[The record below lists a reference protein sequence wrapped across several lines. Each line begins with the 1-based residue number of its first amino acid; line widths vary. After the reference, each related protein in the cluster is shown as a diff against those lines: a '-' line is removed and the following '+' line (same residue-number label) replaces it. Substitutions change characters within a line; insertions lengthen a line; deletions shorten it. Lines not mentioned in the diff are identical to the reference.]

1 MDNFLYLPDIVAKQ
15 KHSIKRGPFGSA
27 LKKQFFVKKGFKVYE
42 QKNAI
47 NNDFTI
53 GEYYIDEVKFNE
65 LIAFKL
71 SPGDVII
78 SCSGTIGK
86 IAIAP
91 QNISQGIINQAL
103 LKITLNND
111 VILTSYFK
119 YWFESYV
126 LGGELTAIGAAIKNI
141 VSVKDLKLIPIP
153 VPDIDIQEIIVSK
166 LDDVFL
172 KIDKSIVLLE
182 ENLNHSQALM
192 GSILDEVFTNLENT
206 SEVVKISKIADIKGG
221 KRLPKGEQL
230 QNTKTD
236 YPYIRVTD
244 FNDNGSIDVN
254 DLKYMT
260 KEIQSKISRYI
271 ITSDDLYISIAGTIG
286 KTGIIPK
293 ELDGAN
299 LTENAARFVY
309 KDKKG
314 ISNKFVYY
322 YTKSDKFKA
331 FVSEATKQVAQP
343 KLALARLNEIE
354 LALPSITEQ
363 EKAVAKFIEME
374 KALSK
379 MEKEIQIKLYNM
391 KALKNSL
398 LDQAFKGEL

>member
-1 MDNFLYLPDIVAKQ
+1 MLPLTSAPLDRKSKGFNFQ
-15 KHSIKRGPFGSA
+15 KSGIG
-27 LKKQFFVKKGFKVYE
+27 FVKIENVNNGIIDKRTIEAYISE
-42 QKNAI
+42 EAHLAQSRSILQK
-47 NNDFTI
+47 DDLLFS
-53 GEYYIDEVKFNE
+53 
-65 LIAFKL
+65 IA
-71 SPGDVII
+71 
-78 SCSGTIGK
+78 GTIGK
-86 IAIAP
+86 IALVKESDLPLNTNQALAIIRGYTDKMTPDFLGYTLVSSILNETLNKARGGAL
-91 QNISQGIINQAL
+91 QNISLA
-103 LKITLNND
+103 
-111 VILTSYFK
+111 
-119 YWFESYV
+119 
-126 LGGELTAIGAAIKNI
+126 
-141 VSVKDLKLIPIP
+141 DLKNA
-153 VPDIDIQEIIVSK
+153 EIIYPSSKIEQRRITSK
-166 LDDVFL
+166 LDELFL
-172 KIDKSIVLLE
+172 KIDKSILLLE
-182 ENLNHSQALM
+182 ENLKHSKALM

>member
-1 MDNFLYLPDIVAKQ
+1 MGNWKKVTIDDVCHKITDGTHSTPKYTNSGIPFLSVKDISGKSISFENTRFISLEEHNVL
-15 KHSIKRGPFGSA
+15 IKRCNPELNDILYTKVGTTGIAKVVDIERDFSI
-27 LKKQFFVKKGFKVYE
+27 FVS
-42 QKNAI
+42 
-47 NNDFTI
+47 
-53 GEYYIDEVKFNE
+53 
-65 LIAFKL
+65 L
-71 SPGDVII
+71 
-78 SCSGTIGK
+78 
-86 IAIAP
+86 
-91 QNISQGIINQAL
+91 AL
-103 LKITLNND
+103 LKPNNKIIDSNFFEHVLNSPGVYKQAQERTRGVANRNLVLKD
-111 VILTSYFK
+111 IKEMSFNLPVKVEDQVEIVRFLDKIL
-119 YWFESYV
+119 
-126 LGGELTAIGAAIKNI
+126 
-141 VSVKDLKLIPIP
+141 D
-153 VPDIDIQEIIVSK
+153 EINN
-166 LDDVFL
+166 
-172 KIDKSIVLLE
+172 SILLLE
-182 ENLNHSQALM
+182 ENLKHSKALM

-309 KDKKG
+309 KDKKS

-379 MEKEIQIKLYNM
+379 MEKEIQIKIDNM
-391 KALKNSL
+391 KALKSSL
-398 LDQAFKGEL
+398 LDKAFKGEL